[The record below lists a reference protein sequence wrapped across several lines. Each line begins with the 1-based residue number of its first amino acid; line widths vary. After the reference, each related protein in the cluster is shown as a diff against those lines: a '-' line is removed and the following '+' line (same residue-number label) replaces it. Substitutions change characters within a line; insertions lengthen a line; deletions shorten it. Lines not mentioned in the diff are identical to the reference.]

1 MYFFIVNYGGGSG
14 RGRRVWRDVRGI
26 LQAEAVPYRAFRT
39 KYPGHAT
46 RLTIEILRRYGSPQ
60 APVSLVVVGG
70 DGTINEVLNGIT
82 DFEKVWL
89 GVIPTGS
96 GNDFVR
102 GHGLLRKTVPALMS
116 ILNCEI
122 PERVDVGVAAGD
134 SNAPKLFG
142 ISAGIGLD
150 AEVCKKAM
158 ESKQKKMLNGV
169 GLRKLTY
176 LLLTIE
182 SLFTMKTVDG
192 RVIFDGDFGNV
203 LRLKKL
209 IYLAAMNT
217 PWEGGGVPMSPTA
230 DPTDGQI
237 SICAAAGVPKWKS
250 FFELPVLVAG
260 KQKKLKDFTLR
271 NARTIDI
278 EMEHPVVLHLDG
290 EYGGDVRR
298 IHIDTLPGKLQLMK
312 GNGCRSCS
320 QSRPRC
326 SC

>member
-14 RGRRVWRDVRGI
+14 RGRKTWRDIRGI
-26 LQAEAVPYRAFRT
+26 LEAEAVPYHAFRT
-39 KYPGHAT
+39 RYPGHAT
-46 RLTIEILRRYGSPQ
+46 RLTVEILRRYGSAE

-70 DGTINEVLNGIT
+70 DGTVNEVLNGIT

-102 GHGLLRKTVPALMS
+102 GHGLPTKTVPALMR

-122 PERVDVGVAAGD
+122 PERVDLGVVAGD
-134 SNAPKLFG
+134 SNAPRIFG

-150 AEVCKKAM
+150 AEVCKKALK
-158 ESKQKKMLNGV
+158 SKQKKMLNGL
-169 GLRKLTY
+169 GLGKLTY
-176 LLLTIE
+176 VLLTIE

-192 RVIFDGDFGNV
+192 RVTFDGDFEDV
-203 LRLKKL
+203 LRVNKL
-209 IYLAAMNT
+209 IFLAAMNT
-217 PWEGGGVPMSPTA
+217 PWEGGGVPMFPGA
-230 DPTDGQI
+230 DAADGEI
-237 SICAAAGVPKWKS
+237 STCSAAGIPKWKT

-260 KQKKLKDFTLR
+260 KQRKLKGFTMR
-271 NARTIDI
+271 SGRTIDI
-278 EMEHPVVLHLDG
+278 EMDRPVVLHFDG

-312 GNGCRSCS
+312 GTACTACSRSRDCCGC
-320 QSRPRC
+320 
-326 SC
+326 